1 MRTRG
6 AGQHG
11 LGQTPASCVCHTYHV
26 PWRPRSPASF
36 DPLLE
41 HFLRA
46 VEPSAGTCACLFER
60 GEGGKV
66 VRMVLEEGNIPL
78 MQARPLLLQPMG

>member
-1 MRTRG
+1 M
-6 AGQHG
+6 
-11 LGQTPASCVCHTYHV
+11 CHTYHV